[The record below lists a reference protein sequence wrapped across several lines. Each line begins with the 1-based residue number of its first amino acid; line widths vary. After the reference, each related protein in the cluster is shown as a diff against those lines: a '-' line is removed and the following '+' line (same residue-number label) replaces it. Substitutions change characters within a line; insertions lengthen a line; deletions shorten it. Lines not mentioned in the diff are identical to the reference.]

1 MLPTPKDE
9 RAAVLAL
16 LGLGVLVIVGVV
28 ALIAG
33 IGLALVKTAQWV
45 FG

>member
-1 MLPTPKDE
+1 MLPTPEDE
-9 RAAVLAL
+9 RAAIMAL
-16 LGLGVLVIVGVV
+16 LGLGALVIVGAV
-28 ALIAG
+28 ALIAA